1 MRKVLY
7 ILLLWVGMVGG
18 LHAQDKKDTD
28 YILVLNSINFNE
40 VKTRLL
46 FEAVRDEFT
55 SSHVKVMKEDLGLSL
70 SVHEEALAV
79 ASLQSLEEANAKLR
93 YLRTKYEQ
101 KRKPLALLFIGDP
114 GWLLCKPLFED
125 VWQDVPTIISMA
137 RDRMAPDIS
146 VMLDKDETRLKSRLR
161 PTGEVISSYNAVAL
175 TQPVFIKETVTLM
188 KSLMPDMDRITFI
201 SDQRYISLFTR
212 IELKDTL
219 DFYFPEIK
227 LQELTSPQLNTQDLL
242 DTLSIEDSRTGLIY
256 FSWFVPMR
264 NSIDTYLD
272 DNIQTIISAF
282 SKSPVFTLAD
292 LNPESGSFAGGHY
305 INVKSLAKN
314 CIDMLYRILKGE
326 CPHEMPVMTGGTPS
340 TILNYAHLSH
350 YNIPVKLFPS
360 EAVYVQAPP
369 SFWEKYKWTI
379 VTLMVILSLVIV
391 IIVMRGRAYAL
402 KQRSRERKLQIL
414 KDNKTFLENL
424 FSNLSVAVAV
434 RDIQDELKFL
444 YWNKEAENIFGL
456 TREEV
461 MENMDV
467 ALASNEM
474 TRRMNLNDQEILR
487 GKGQFIGLCRFEKQ
501 DRSTLYLYVNKRTV
515 LHPNGKKW
523 LLITAWDMTEQQQNI
538 EELNELNKRLQT
550 VMEVAQMSL
559 WTYDIKEDTI
569 FYDSINSIPEILPAG
584 NQCKS
589 KDFFDL
595 ISPEMREN
603 IRESVSKFA
612 HGDMPSL
619 HKEFSLY
626 KSFYRTLETP
636 IWLCAHSTVLRYD
649 AEGKPAVLVGANKDI
664 SVQKELEDT
673 LLQAKKSAE
682 EANRLK
688 DVFLANMSHKIR
700 TPLNSIVGFSSLL
713 ATTEDSSEQ
722 AEYSEIIQSNTEL
735 LLQLIND
742 ILDLSKIEADTME
755 FTYKDVDVHA
765 LFSELEK
772 TTRWRMKQ
780 SEVEIVFAESTPQLM
795 LNIDPNRFMQVMNN
809 FMTNAIKFTHR
820 GSILFGYRQQ
830 DNGNWYFYLTDTGEG
845 MPSEK
850 VQSIFDRFVKL
861 DSFKQGTGLGL
872 SICKSIIERFGG
884 KIGADS
890 QLGAGSTF
898 WFTLPGNKITEIGR
912 TSKL

>member
-1 MRKVLY
+1 
-7 ILLLWVGMVGG
+7 
-18 LHAQDKKDTD
+18 
-28 YILVLNSINFNE
+28 
-40 VKTRLL
+40 
-46 FEAVRDEFT
+46 
-55 SSHVKVMKEDLGLSL
+55 
-70 SVHEEALAV
+70 
-79 ASLQSLEEANAKLR
+79 
-93 YLRTKYEQ
+93 
-101 KRKPLALLFIGDP
+101 
-114 GWLLCKPLFED
+114 
-125 VWQDVPTIISMA
+125 
-137 RDRMAPDIS
+137 
-146 VMLDKDETRLKSRLR
+146 
-161 PTGEVISSYNAVAL
+161 
-175 TQPVFIKETVTLM
+175 
-188 KSLMPDMDRITFI
+188 
-201 SDQRYISLFTR
+201 
-212 IELKDTL
+212 
-219 DFYFPEIK
+219 
-227 LQELTSPQLNTQDLL
+227 
-242 DTLSIEDSRTGLIY
+242 
-256 FSWFVPMR
+256 
-264 NSIDTYLD
+264 
-272 DNIQTIISAF
+272 
-282 SKSPVFTLAD
+282 
-292 LNPESGSFAGGHY
+292 
-305 INVKSLAKN
+305 
-314 CIDMLYRILKGE
+314 
-326 CPHEMPVMTGGTPS
+326 
-340 TILNYAHLSH
+340 
-350 YNIPVKLFPS
+350 
-360 EAVYVQAPP
+360 
-369 SFWEKYKWTI
+369 
-379 VTLMVILSLVIV
+379 
-391 IIVMRGRAYAL
+391 
-402 KQRSRERKLQIL
+402 
-414 KDNKTFLENL
+414 
-424 FSNLSVAVAV
+424 
-434 RDIQDELKFL
+434 
-444 YWNKEAENIFGL
+444 
-456 TREEV
+456 
-461 MENMDV
+461 
-467 ALASNEM
+467 
-474 TRRMNLNDQEILR
+474 
-487 GKGQFIGLCRFEKQ
+487 
-501 DRSTLYLYVNKRTV
+501 
-515 LHPNGKKW
+515 
-523 LLITAWDMTEQQQNI
+523 
-538 EELNELNKRLQT
+538 
-550 VMEVAQMSL
+550 
-559 WTYDIKEDTI
+559 
-569 FYDSINSIPEILPAG
+569 
-584 NQCKS
+584 
-589 KDFFDL
+589 
-595 ISPEMREN
+595 
-603 IRESVSKFA
+603 
-612 HGDMPSL
+612 MPSL

-688 DVFLANMSHKIR
+688 DVFLANMSHEIR